1 MKLVY
6 KAVVVI
12 TFIAMS
18 PVTRVVKPQ
27 QPTRE
32 NAAVLISDTEGAH
45 HRTTALSPIRE
56 AHWSRTL
63 DFQAVG
69 ITVVVDVAGNV
80 ISIEPYSGPKEFY
93 APALSEAKTWKYK
106 PFLRNNQ
113 PVKVTFT
120 EYIPILPEELLPTVH
135 IPFPQI
141 RDWNSLRITLTRTGC
156 FGPCPTYKV
165 EIHGDGSVIYTG
177 TEYVAVEG
185 QHQDHI
191 SREALLKLV
200 AAFRAADYFSLRD
213 EYMMSVTDNPT
224 YTTSISFDVKTKSV
238 TDYVG
243 EEVGMPESVKAAE
256 EAVDRIAG
264 TEKWISGTDDTVA
277 SLEQEHFD
285 FKSEQAA
292 STLARVAG
300 SGSIGCVRRF
310 LVGRVQVNGKD
321 DTGRTPLENAA
332 PRGDAAL
339 IRLLLMNGA
348 GKNDLRQK
356 TQALFLAALRGDP
369 SVVRLLIQSG
379 GYPNGPVLIAA
390 ATSGMPQAV
399 AEILRYHPPVNG
411 LDEYGHTAIFSAAE
425 WRGDDVGRA
434 DRAAVIRLLTRA
446 GANLNFQDQGGNTAL
461 HEATDEDAAR
471 ALIENGANLNI
482 QNKYGETPLM
492 TTVSDEVALLLIKAG
507 ADVSMHDNAGHTAL
521 DNAKQNKWPEVIKAI
536 LVAQDA
542 KQQN

>member
-1 MKLVY
+1 
-6 KAVVVI
+6 
-12 TFIAMS
+12 
-18 PVTRVVKPQ
+18 
-27 QPTRE
+27 
-32 NAAVLISDTEGAH
+32 
-45 HRTTALSPIRE
+45 
-56 AHWSRTL
+56 
-63 DFQAVG
+63 
-69 ITVVVDVAGNV
+69 
-80 ISIEPYSGPKEFY
+80 
-93 APALSEAKTWKYK
+93 
-106 PFLRNNQ
+106 
-113 PVKVTFT
+113 
-120 EYIPILPEELLPTVH
+120 
-135 IPFPQI
+135 
-141 RDWNSLRITLTRTGC
+141 
-156 FGPCPTYKV
+156 
-165 EIHGDGSVIYTG
+165 
-177 TEYVAVEG
+177 
-185 QHQDHI
+185 
-191 SREALLKLV
+191 
-200 AAFRAADYFSLRD
+200 
-213 EYMMSVTDNPT
+213 
-224 YTTSISFDVKTKSV
+224 
-238 TDYVG
+238 
-243 EEVGMPESVKAAE
+243 
-256 EAVDRIAG
+256 
-264 TEKWISGTDDTVA
+264 
-277 SLEQEHFD
+277 
-285 FKSEQAA
+285 
-292 STLARVAG
+292 
-300 SGSIGCVRRF
+300 
-310 LVGRVQVNGKD
+310 
-321 DTGRTPLENAA
+321 LENAA

-379 GYPNGPVLIAA
+379 AHPNGPVLIAA

-507 ADVSMHDNAGHTAL
+507 ADVSMHDNAGNTAL